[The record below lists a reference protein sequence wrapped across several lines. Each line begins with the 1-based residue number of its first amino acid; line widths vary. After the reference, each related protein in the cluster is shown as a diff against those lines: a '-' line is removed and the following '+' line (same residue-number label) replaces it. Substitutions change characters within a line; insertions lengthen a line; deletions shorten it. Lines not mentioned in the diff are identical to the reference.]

1 MATVHSKSKNGQSGH
16 LHYDITAVLFG
27 LAVYTHI
34 CHTTWRPQG
43 LICLDQNSFLF
54 SYVTRCVNIQWYV
67 HVPATANQ
75 VRPDL
80 LNVLL
85 FQPGGSKFSRFQKL
99 DHMIELMCTYTWL
112 RHRWLV
118 CGSMWKSFQAALCY
132 SGPESLTVPRT
143 WQFIVKI
150 RGGQVGGSGWSCD
163 FFFFFFFAP
172 ATQVYF
178 VNELKQQNIK

>member
-43 LICLDQNSFLF
+43 LIVLTRTAFSFHMYQVCKHTVVCTCTCNSK
-54 SYVTRCVNIQWYV
+54 SSK
-67 HVPATANQ
+67 A
-75 VRPDL
+75 RPL

-85 FQPGGSKFSRFQKL
+85 FQPGGSKFFRFQKF

-118 CGSMWKSFQAALCY
+118 CGSTWKSFQAALCY

-150 RGGQVGGSGWSCD
+150 RGGQVGGLGWSCD
-163 FFFFFFFAP
+163 FFFFFAP